1 MSIHVGA
8 EIQAAGI
15 VAIVRLDDLTA
26 AVPLAEAL
34 LAGGVNAIEFTYTNP
49 MAGRAI
55 EVVRGALGER
65 VLCGAGSVLDAET
78 ARAALL
84 AGAQFLV
91 TPIVAEDVI
100 AVGNRY
106 GLPTIIGAF
115 TPTEILR
122 AWQAGATFVKVFP
135 ATVGGPRYLKDVLG
149 PLPQVKLIPTGGVSE
164 SNAAEFLRAGAAAI
178 AVGSNLVDAKSV
190 ADEDWATMTARAE
203 RLVAAVRGARIG

>member
-1 MSIHVGA
+1 
-8 EIQAAGI
+8 
-15 VAIVRLDDLTA
+15 
-26 AVPLAEAL
+26 
-34 LAGGVNAIEFTYTNP
+34 VNAIEFTYTNP
-49 MAGRAI
+49 LAGRAI
-55 EVVRGALGER
+55 EEVRGALGER